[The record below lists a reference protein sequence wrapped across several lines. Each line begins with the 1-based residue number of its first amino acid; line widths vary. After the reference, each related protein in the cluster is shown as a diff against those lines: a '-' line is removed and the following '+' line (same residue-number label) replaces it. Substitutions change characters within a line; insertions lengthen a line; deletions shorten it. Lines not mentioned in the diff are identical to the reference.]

1 MNFLTKKI
9 INFEDAFFA
18 LDLSDLS
25 VKVIQLEKD
34 GKIDK
39 IRSYASLDIP
49 QGVIEDGVIV
59 DKGKAKEIIES
70 VIKKAG
76 PKKIRTK
83 KVICSIPE
91 SKAFLRIINIPKME
105 EKEAHEAV
113 KWEIEAS
120 IPLSVDQVYFDWQ
133 FLDIVEGKQNVLTVA
148 VAKEIID
155 SLAEVAKEAGL
166 DIYGL
171 EVESVASVRSLV
183 PKDSSKGEIYLV
195 VDLGAD
201 RTSFIIAEGSVPYF
215 TSSIPFS
222 SEALSDAISKS
233 LGVSG
238 DKAEQMK
245 IIQGI
250 EYSLESTSLFGIVK
264 PLLENLSSEI
274 EKSIDFYHGMSKDSG
289 EVRKIIICGGGAS
302 LKGIVPYLTTKL
314 SREVTVGDP
323 WVNLNLGNKLP
334 IINRETSMRYSTAV
348 GLALKKIYY
357 GDKD

>member
-1 MNFLTKKI
+1 MSFLTKKI

-49 QGVIEDGVIV
+49 KGVIEDGVIV
-59 DKGKAKEIIES
+59 DKDKTVEIIKAA
-70 VIKKAG
+70 IKKAG
-76 PKKIRTK
+76 PKKIKTK

-105 EKEAHEAV
+105 EKEAQEAV

-133 FLDIVEGKQNVLTVA
+133 FLDIVDGKQNVLTVA

-155 SLAEVAKEAGL
+155 SLVEVMREAGL

-183 PKDSSKGEIYLV
+183 PQNASKGEIYLV

-201 RTSFIIAEGSVPYF
+201 RTSFFIAEGNVPYF

-222 SEALSDAISKS
+222 SESLSDAISKS

-250 EYSLESTSLFGIVK
+250 EYSLESTSLFEIAK

-274 EKSIDFYHGMSKDSG
+274 EKSMDFYHEISKGSG
-289 EVRKIIICGGGAS
+289 EVKKIVICGGGAS

-314 SREVTVGDP
+314 SKEVTVGDP

>member
-1 MNFLTKKI
+1 MSLLTKKI
-9 INFEDAFFA
+9 INFEDSFFA

-25 VKVIQLEKD
+25 VKVVQLERD

-39 IRSYASLDIP
+39 IRSYSSLDISK
-49 QGVIEDGVIV
+49 GAIEDGVIV
-59 DKGKAKEIIES
+59 DKDKVAES
-70 VIKKAG
+70 IRTVIKKAE

-91 SKAFLRIINIPKME
+91 SKAFLRIINIPKMD
-105 EKEAHEAV
+105 EKEADEAV

-133 FLDIVEGKQNVLTVA
+133 FLDVIESKQNVLTVA

-155 SLAEVAKEAGL
+155 DLVEVCGKAGL
-166 DIYGL
+166 DVYGL
-171 EVESVASVRSLV
+171 EVESVASIRSLV

-195 VDLGAD
+195 VDLGAT
-201 RTSFIIAEGSVPYF
+201 RTSFIITEGNIPYF

-245 IIQGI
+245 MIQGI
-250 EYSLESTSLFGIVK
+250 EYSLENNSIFEIAR

-274 EKSIDFYHGMSKDSG
+274 EKSIDFYHEISKESG
-289 EVRKIIICGGGAS
+289 EVKKIVICGGGAS

-314 SREVTVGDP
+314 SKEITVGDP
-323 WVNLNLGNKLP
+323 WINLNLGNKLP
-334 IINRETSMRYSTAV
+334 IINRENSMRYSTAI
-348 GLALKKIYY
+348 GLALKDIYY
-357 GDKD
+357 GNQD

>member
-1 MNFLTKKI
+1 MSFLTKKI
-9 INFEDAFFA
+9 INFEDTFFA

-34 GKIDK
+34 GKVDK

-49 QGVIEDGVIV
+49 KGVIEDGVIV
-59 DKGKAKEIIES
+59 DKDKVKEIIKS

-76 PKKIRTK
+76 PKKIKTR

-91 SKAFLRIINIPKME
+91 SKAFLRILNIPKME
-105 EKEAHEAV
+105 EEEAQEAV

-155 SLAEVAKEAGL
+155 NLVEVAKAADL
-166 DIYGL
+166 DVYGL

-183 PKDSSKGEIYLV
+183 PKDSPKEEISLT
-195 VDLGAD
+195 VDLGAN
-201 RTSFIIAEGSVPYF
+201 RTSFIIAEGNVPYF

-238 DKAEQMK
+238 DEAERMK
-245 IIQGI
+245 VIQGI
-250 EYSLESTSLFGIVK
+250 EYSLENNSIFAIVK

-274 EKSIDFYHGMSKDSG
+274 EKSIDFYHEISKGSG
-289 EVRKIIICGGGAS
+289 EVKRIIICGGGSS

-314 SREVTVGDP
+314 SKEVTVGDP
-323 WVNLNLGNKLP
+323 WINLNLGNKLP
-334 IINRETSMRYSTAV
+334 IIDRGSSMRYSTAV
-348 GLALKKIYY
+348 GLALKRIYY